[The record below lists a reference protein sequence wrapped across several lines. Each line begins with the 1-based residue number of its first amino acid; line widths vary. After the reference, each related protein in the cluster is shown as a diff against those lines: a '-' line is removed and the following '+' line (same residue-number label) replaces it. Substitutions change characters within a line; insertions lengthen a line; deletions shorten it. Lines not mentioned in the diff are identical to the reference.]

1 MSDQPNDLLD
11 QVHAACRTLTQ
22 QGKAVTFAKVADHTG
37 ISRATLYRRRDLRE
51 LVETH
56 RDPTGDTPTVTALA
70 TQLDQLRQ
78 TLAALAANVRR
89 HEEDL
94 RALKRARNK

>member
-1 MSDQPNDLLD
+1 MSDQPNDLLG
-11 QVHAACRTLTQ
+11 QVHAACKTLTQ
-22 QGKAVTFAKVADHTG
+22 RGKTVTFAKIADHTG
-37 ISRATLYRRRDLRE
+37 ISRATLYRRRELRE

-56 RDPTGDTPTVTALA
+56 RDPTGDTLTITALA

-94 RALKRARNK
+94 RALKRARN